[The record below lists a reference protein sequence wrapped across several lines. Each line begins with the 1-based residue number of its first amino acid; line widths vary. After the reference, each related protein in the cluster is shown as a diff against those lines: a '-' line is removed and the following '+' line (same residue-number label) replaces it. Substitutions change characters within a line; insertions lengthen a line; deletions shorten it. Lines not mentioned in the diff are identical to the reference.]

1 MQSVLLEL
9 QELIYHMKNPQ
20 HSQNTII
27 ETNAVGCYDE
37 RLTIELFVQS
47 ITHLIKDAIVMNWK

>member
-27 ETNAVGCYDE
+27 EINAVGCDDE

-47 ITHLIKDAIVMNWK
+47 ITHLIKDAIVMNWI